1 MSPLTFLEQLPLAE
15 LFVGCLA
22 CGALVLLMVVVGVRL
37 TLRALRL
44 PPSQTL
50 FEGNILVTL
59 LSVLFSML
67 VAFSAAGIWNDQ
79 IQARAVIQREANA
92 MENIYAL
99 ASSYPNEL
107 REEVYNELIR
117 RPARSGQ

>member
-50 FEGNILVTL
+50 LEGNILVTL

-107 REEVYNELIR
+107 REEVYNKLIR